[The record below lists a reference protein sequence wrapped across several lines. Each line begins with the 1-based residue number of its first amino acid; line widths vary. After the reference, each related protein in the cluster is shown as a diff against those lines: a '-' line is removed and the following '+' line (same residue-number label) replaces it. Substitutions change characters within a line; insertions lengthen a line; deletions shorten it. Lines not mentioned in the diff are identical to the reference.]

1 MTTANSFGDSEMGD
15 VLFDLSEVG
24 AAEPDAMDIDGTA
37 TRDQDI
43 LGDVNTGLQ
52 SPADDSIVVLGSSP
66 KDRGNTVPNFENDEP
81 VTNVQPDSEEAEKK
95 RAVDH
100 AQDSEDPEDLEE
112 LQDFVNQA
120 QEGTPSR
127 LLPIEVVLSPVE
139 DPDSYRI
146 LPPSWTVEK
155 VTREV
160 EQDGEVWYEVEF
172 DDGRVDMV
180 AYDDLY
186 ELEHGSHS
194 LNKFQQDQR
203 LASEQRAM
211 ASRAAMER
219 SFLEDDYSD
228 SDGSGS
234 DQPRKKRLRTR
245 APVRRSQRQTTSS
258 RQASVD
264 HRVHSGHDEHSN
276 EDSDGAAFDD
286 DDNEPSTFRT
296 RGSRAAAITNKR
308 VTRASNS
315 TKSKISTAYAQANSS
330 EDELAND
337 SDGDT
342 TFRPVVSDLAPT
354 KRASARKKKSVA
366 RYTQS
371 QRRNDRDSSIEF
383 ETNTRRSGRSAAKNY
398 AVPDVDDDY
407 VIYEDKTD
415 TAAPKHVSVKEIFK
429 PLVSDSDFAK
439 MHSQECSVCQG
450 KANSGK
456 GSLVYCQGCS
466 YSFHKICLGVRSQRD
481 HRVTKV
487 GHDDFVL
494 QCRICIGL
502 YRKKDGN
509 APDHAKCQTCKLDNP
524 SCFEFSTKKTPKQEE
539 KLREENEGQDP
550 ITPVDPKLLNN
561 AELLLFRC
569 SSCKRGIH
577 FDHLPPLTKDGEIAS
592 DIRADRL
599 EEYAMVDWKCKDCVD
614 SDNKIHALVAW
625 RPVDESS
632 YIKGQTCFD
641 LTEDAKEYLVKWD
654 GRSHFHDTW
663 MPGAW
668 VFGVAASAMR
678 SAFAKRNASLLPKM
692 TTKDA
697 IEEEWLLADVLLRV
711 NYHKRTNNSHKA
723 KDLARLSDIKDVYV
737 KFQGLSYTEAVWDT
751 PPPKDSG
758 APWEAFCAAYEEF
771 IEGAY
776 FRTIPE
782 HKMRER
788 IQQYRSLDFAKE
800 CELKGIQPPG
810 LKRGKLM
817 EYQMEGVNWLLFNF
831 HQKHNVILADE
842 MGLGKT
848 VQVVAFIS
856 SLVEDKP
863 NCWPFLIVV
872 PNSTCPNWRREL
884 KQWAPSLRV
893 VTYHGG
899 KDAQQLAYT
908 YELFPDGVKEG
919 MKAHVVIL
927 SYEAAVEARTT
938 FRSVNWAGLIVDE
951 GQRLK
956 NDESQLY
963 LALQSM
969 KIPFRLLLT
978 GTPLQNNKRELFN
991 LLQFIDPAHNAEE
1004 LDVKYAELTKEN
1016 IPELHQMIR
1025 PYFLRRTK
1033 LQVLKFLPSMA
1044 QVILP
1049 VTMSVLQEKLS
1060 RSIMSRNPQLIK
1072 AIISRSKVKA
1082 GERKSLNNILM
1093 ELRRCLCHPFIFSD
1107 DVEDWTVTDPARIQ
1121 ANMVE
1126 ASGKLLL
1133 LNVMLPKLKERGHR
1147 VLIFSQFLMSLTI
1160 IEDFMTGLGLAHARI
1175 DGSLSALEKQKRI
1188 DAFNAPD
1195 SPLFAMLLSTRAG
1208 GVGINLASAD
1218 TVIIYDPDFNPH
1230 QDIQALS
1237 RAHRIG
1243 QKNKVLCFQLM
1254 TKNTVEEKIMQIGR
1268 KKMALDHALIESM
1281 DAGED
1286 AGDDLESILKHGAQA
1301 LFADEAQDK
1310 IVYDDASVE
1319 KLLDRTQ
1326 IETTNAG
1333 SDESAES
1340 QFSFA
1345 RVWAN
1350 DKGDL
1355 NANTEEHV
1363 ADDDTPAAGSVWEN
1377 ILKQREAEH
1386 QAELAATQQTY
1397 GRGARRRVN
1406 KVYNTNIV
1414 SDFIEGV
1421 NDDLLMEQ
1429 QPQANDSGS
1438 EMEVDDELYID
1449 RKIEESDDEYERIDG
1464 ADFTATQTKGSKG
1477 TKRSAAAPTTITP
1490 IPAKK
1495 AKTDVNTPQST
1506 NDTSAGAT
1514 ATGSSST
1521 TTTATRGKPGRK
1533 PPPSNHRRKPTQKK
1547 GPAEKTPTSGGQDES
1562 KQVHPEPTDTAPEQT
1577 TTIDST
1583 TTTAK
1588 TTDDATATGD
1598 DAAAVAANDHDK
1610 PPSPGP
1616 DVEPTANIQPG
1627 GGSSVAQFSGA
1638 TTGGAQRVMQAQ
1650 AWENMPNHHNM
1661 PPRPSAKGVP
1671 VLTSNAAPQQGAQKA
1686 STNVYTGH
1694 SQSPGSSACVLCGKH
1709 HKSGKPEC
1717 FNMNQEMDLRI
1728 ALDELRRSKAQPADV
1743 QATKS
1748 YLTTRLKEL
1757 QTRKQQ

>member
-1 MTTANSFGDSEMGD
+1 MDDF
-15 VLFDLSEVG
+15 VLDLS
-24 AAEPDAMDIDGTA
+24 DAMDVDGTTA
-37 TRDQDI
+37 PEPDV
-43 LGDVNTGLQ
+43 LGDMTTHVP
-52 SPADDSIVVLGSSP
+52 SPTDDDVIVLGESP
-66 KDRGNTVPNFENDEP
+66 KEHETIVLDSEDDEP
-81 VTNVQPDSEEAEKK
+81 VADAPPDDTEAEIKLMI
-95 RAVDH
+95 
-100 AQDSEDPEDLEE
+100 DSVEYSGNGEDLEE
-112 LQDFVNQA
+112 SEEPTDQPTEAA
-120 QEGTPSR
+120 QSR
-127 LLPIEVVLSPVE
+127 LFPIEVVLSPPE
-139 DPDSYRI
+139 DPDSYEI

-160 EQDGEVWYEVEF
+160 EQDGEVWYEVEL

-186 ELEHGSHS
+186 ELEHGGSS
-194 LNKFQQDQR
+194 LNKFQQDQQ
-203 LASEQRAM
+203 LASEQSAM
-211 ASRAAMER
+211 GRGAAIER
-219 SFLEDDYSD
+219 SYLEQDYSESQDSD
-228 SDGSGS
+228 SDR
-234 DQPRKKRLRTR
+234 PRKKRLRIR
-245 APVRRSQRQTTSS
+245 APVRRSQRQTTLS

-264 HRVHSGHDEHSN
+264 HRTDSGRGELSDDDKDVP
-276 EDSDGAAFDD
+276 DSDDED
-286 DDNEPSTFRT
+286 EQSSRLRT
-296 RGSRAAAITNKR
+296 RGSRTAATTGRR
-308 VTRASNS
+308 VTRASTTTS
-315 TKSKISTAYAQANSS
+315 RMSTAYAQANSS

-342 TFRPVVSDLAPT
+342 TFRPVVSDLAPS
-354 KRASARKKKSVA
+354 KRSSARKKKSVA
-366 RYTQS
+366 RYSQS

-383 ETNTRRSGRSAAKNY
+383 EPTRRSGRATAKNY

-407 VIYEDKTD
+407 VIYEDKPD
-415 TAAPKHVSVKEIFK
+415 TAPKHVSVKEIFK

-481 HRVTKV
+481 HRVTK
-487 GHDDFVL
+487 
-494 QCRICIGL
+494 
-502 YRKKDGN
+502 
-509 APDHAKCQTCKLDNP
+509 
-524 SCFEFSTKKTPKQEE
+524 QEE
-539 KLREENEGQDP
+539 KLREENEGEDP
-550 ITPVDPKLLNN
+550 ITPVNPKLLNN
-561 AELLLFRC
+561 AETLLFRC
-569 SSCKRGIH
+569 SSCKRGTH
-577 FDHLPPLTKDGEIAS
+577 FDHLPSLTKDGEVTS

-625 RPVDESS
+625 RPFDETT
-632 YIKGQTCFD
+632 YIKGQTVFD
-641 LTEDAKEYLVKWD
+641 ITEDAKEYLVKWD

-668 VFGVAASAMR
+668 VFGVAASTMR
-678 SAFAKRNASLLPKM
+678 SAFAKRDSSLLPKM

-697 IEEEWLLADVLLRV
+697 VEEEWLLADVLLRV
-711 NYHKRTNNSHKA
+711 NYRKRSNNSHKA
-723 KDLARLSDIKDVYV
+723 RDLARLSDIKDVYV
-737 KFQGLSYTEAVWDT
+737 KFQGLSYTEAVWDS

-758 APWEAFCAAYEEF
+758 APWDAFRAAYEEF

-776 FRTIPE
+776 FRTIPDN
-782 HKMRER
+782 KMRER

-863 NCWPFLIVV
+863 NCWPFLVVV

-884 KQWAPSLRV
+884 KQWAPGLRV

-899 KDAQQLAYT
+899 KEAQQLAYQ
-908 YELFPDGVKEG
+908 YELFPEGVKAG

-927 SYEAAVEARTT
+927 SYEAAVEARST

-956 NDESQLY
+956 NDASQLY

-1004 LDVKYAELTKEN
+1004 LDAKYAELTKDN
-1016 IPELHQMIR
+1016 IPELHHMIR

-1033 LQVLKFLPSMA
+1033 AQVLKFLPSMA

-1107 DVEDWTVTDPARIQ
+1107 DVEDRTVTDPARIQ

-1133 LNVMLPKLKERGHR
+1133 LNLMLPKLKERGHR

-1160 IEDFMTGLGLAHARI
+1160 LEDFLTGLGLAHARI
-1175 DGSLSALEKQKRI
+1175 DGSISALEKQKRI
-1188 DAFNAPD
+1188 DAYNAPD

-1208 GVGINLASAD
+1208 GVGINLATAD

-1310 IVYDDASVE
+1310 IVYDETSVE

-1326 IETTNAG
+1326 VESTNAG

-1355 NANTEEHV
+1355 NANTGDDA
-1363 ADDDTPAAGSVWEN
+1363 ADDDDAPAAESVWEN

-1386 QAELAATQQTY
+1386 QAELAATQQSY

-1406 KVYNTNIV
+1406 KVYDSNLV
-1414 SDFIEGV
+1414 SGFIEGV
-1421 NDDLLMEQ
+1421 NDDFLMEQ

-1438 EMEVDDELYID
+1438 DMEVDDELYID
-1449 RKIEESDDEYERIDG
+1449 GKVEESDDDEEHLGGINETG
-1464 ADFTATQTKGSKG
+1464 TQTKGPKG
-1477 TKRSAAAPTTITP
+1477 TKRSAAAAPTTISQSP
-1490 IPAKK
+1490 SKK
-1495 AKTDVNTPQST
+1495 TKTDVNTPQST
-1506 NDTSAGAT
+1506 DAASTGTTHAAAASAPASKRGKTGQTRPSGRAPRKRGAQKKGQAKETPAPGGQGEPEPVASEQAVTTAKPTAEAEASESSATAAHVTASINDATTVAEDANDKSSSPSTNIIESTTEQVSAGHSVAQL
-1514 ATGSSST
+1514 SSST
-1521 TTTATRGKPGRK
+1521 TGECSTIHAGAG
-1533 PPPSNHRRKPTQKK
+1533 S
-1547 GPAEKTPTSGGQDES
+1547 AE
-1562 KQVHPEPTDTAPEQT
+1562 HTD
-1577 TTIDST
+1577 
-1583 TTTAK
+1583 
-1588 TTDDATATGD
+1588 
-1598 DAAAVAANDHDK
+1598 
-1610 PPSPGP
+1610 
-1616 DVEPTANIQPG
+1616 
-1627 GGSSVAQFSGA
+1627 
-1638 TTGGAQRVMQAQ
+1638 
-1650 AWENMPNHHNM
+1650 
-1661 PPRPSAKGVP
+1661 
-1671 VLTSNAAPQQGAQKA
+1671 A
-1686 STNVYTGH
+1686 S
-1694 SQSPGSSACVLCGKH
+1694 
-1709 HKSGKPEC
+1709 
-1717 FNMNQEMDLRI
+1717 
-1728 ALDELRRSKAQPADV
+1728 
-1743 QATKS
+1743 
-1748 YLTTRLKEL
+1748 
-1757 QTRKQQ
+1757 

>member
-1 MTTANSFGDSEMGD
+1 MTANSFGDSEMD
-15 VLFDLSEVG
+15 DLLFDLSEVG
-24 AAEPDAMDIDGTA
+24 AAEPDAMEIDGTA
-37 TRDQDI
+37 TEDQDI

-52 SPADDSIVVLGSSP
+52 SPADDSIVYLGSSP
-66 KDRGNTVPNFENDEP
+66 KDHENTVPDPENDEP
-81 VTNVQPDSEEAEKK
+81 VADVQPNREETEKK
-95 RAVDH
+95 RDVDG
-100 AQDSEDPEDLEE
+100 AQDSEGIEDLEE
-112 LQDFVNQA
+112 LQDLVGQA
-120 QEGTPSR
+120 QEVTPSR
-127 LLPIEVVLSPVE
+127 LFPIEVVLPPLE
-139 DPDSYRI
+139 DPDSYEI

-155 VTREV
+155 VTRQV

-180 AYDDLY
+180 IISIDDQASLY
-186 ELEHGSHS
+186 TSPHIHSTSHLVSS
-194 LNKFQQDQR
+194 LPVPHTSSRFLFYTVNVPGLRFWVLGTPLIATADYLLTTVPIPIHRTANQLQEQDDQR

-211 ASRAAMER
+211 APRSAMER
-219 SFLEDDYSD
+219 SFFEDDYSD
-228 SDGSGS
+228 SEGSGS
-234 DQPRKKRLRTR
+234 DQPRKKRLQTR

-264 HRVHSGHDEHSN
+264 HRVHSGRDGHSDEN
-276 EDSDGAAFDD
+276 SDGAAFDED
-286 DDNEPSTFRT
+286 GDEHSTFRT
-296 RGSRAAAITNKR
+296 RGSRAAATTSRR

-315 TKSKISTAYAQANSS
+315 TKSKISTAYAQAKSS

-354 KRASARKKKSVA
+354 KRSSARKKKSVA
-366 RYTQS
+366 RYSQS
-371 QRRNDRDSSIEF
+371 RRRNDRDSSIEF
-383 ETNTRRSGRSAAKNY
+383 ETTRRSGRSAAKNY

-407 VIYEDKTD
+407 VIYEDKPD

-439 MHSQECSVCQG
+439 MHSQECNVCQG

-456 GSLVYCQGCS
+456 GALVYCQGCS
-466 YSFHKICLGVRSQRD
+466 YSFHKICLGIRSQRD

-494 QCRICIGL
+494 QCRICIGF

-509 APDHAKCQTCKLDNP
+509 APNHAKCQTCKLDNP
-524 SCFEFSTKKTPKQEE
+524 SCSEFSTKKTPKQEE
-539 KLREENEGQDP
+539 KLREENEGVDP
-550 ITPVDPKLLNN
+550 ITPLSSNLLNN
-561 AELLLFRC
+561 TESLLFRC

-577 FDHLPPLTKDGEIAS
+577 FDHLPPLTKDGEITS

-614 SDNKIHALVAW
+614 AGNKIHALVAW
-625 RPVDESS
+625 RPVDEST

-654 GRSHFHDTW
+654 GRSHSHDAW

-678 SAFAKRNASLLPKM
+678 SAFAKRDTSLLPKM

-697 IEEEWLLADVLLRV
+697 VEEEWLLADVLLRV
-711 NYHKRTNNSHKA
+711 NYHKKTNNSHKA

-737 KFQGLSYTEAVWDT
+737 KFQGLSYTEAVWDA

-758 APWEAFCAAYEEF
+758 ASWEAFCAAYEEF

-884 KQWAPSLRV
+884 KQWAPGLRV

-1004 LDVKYAELTKEN
+1004 LDAKYAELTKEN

-1082 GERKSLNNILM
+1082 GERKGLNNILM

-1107 DVEDWTVTDPARIQ
+1107 DVEDRTVTDPARIQ

-1208 GVGINLASAD
+1208 GVGINLATAD

-1310 IVYDDASVE
+1310 IVYDEASVE

-1326 IETTNAG
+1326 VETTNAG

-1355 NANTEEHV
+1355 DANTEEDA

-1449 RKIEESDDEYERIDG
+1449 GKMEESDDEYERIDG
-1464 ADFTATQTKGSKG
+1464 TDFTATQTKGPKG
-1477 TKRSAAAPTTITP
+1477 TKRSAAAPTTIP
-1490 IPAKK
+1490 AIPSKK

-1506 NDTSAGAT
+1506 NNTSAGAIV
-1514 ATGSSST
+1514 TGSSSS
-1521 TTTATRGKPGRK
+1521 TAPKRGKPGRK
-1533 PPPSNHRRKPTQKK
+1533 GAPPNRHRQPAQKK
-1547 GPAEKTPTSGGQDES
+1547 GPAEETPTTGGQGEPEHL
-1562 KQVHPEPTDTAPEQT
+1562 HPEPTVATPEQAA
-1577 TTIDST
+1577 TIGPT
-1583 TTTAK
+1583 TTTEEP
-1588 TTDDATATGD
+1588 TNDATATGD
-1598 DAAAVAANDHDK
+1598 DAAAVAAGGHDK

-1616 DVEPTANIQPG
+1616 DVEPTVNIQPE

-1638 TTGGAQRVMQAQ
+1638 TTG
-1650 AWENMPNHHNM
+1650 EC
-1661 PPRPSAKGVP
+1661 S
-1671 VLTSNAAPQQGAQKA
+1671 TSHA
-1686 STNVYTGH
+1686 ST
-1694 SQSPGSSACVLCGKH
+1694 GSGEH
-1709 HKSGKPEC
+1709 
-1717 FNMNQEMDLRI
+1717 
-1728 ALDELRRSKAQPADV
+1728 AD
-1743 QATKS
+1743 TS
-1748 YLTTRLKEL
+1748 
-1757 QTRKQQ
+1757 

>member
-1 MTTANSFGDSEMGD
+1 MTTANSFGDSEMD
-15 VLFDLSEVG
+15 DLLFDLSEVG
-24 AAEPDAMDIDGTA
+24 AAEPDAMEIDGTA
-37 TRDQDI
+37 TEVQGI
-43 LGDVNTGLQ
+43 MGDVNTDLQ
-52 SPADDSIVVLGSSP
+52 SQADDSIVELGSSP
-66 KDRGNTVPNFENDEP
+66 KDHENTVPDPENDEP
-81 VTNVQPDSEEAEKK
+81 VADVQPNSEETEKK
-95 RAVDH
+95 RDVDG
-100 AQDSEDPEDLEE
+100 AQDSEGMEELEE
-112 LQDFVNQA
+112 LQDLVSQA
-120 QEGTPSR
+120 QEVTPSR
-127 LLPIEVVLSPVE
+127 LFPIEVVLSPVE
-139 DPDSYRI
+139 DPDSYEI

-155 VTREV
+155 VTRQV

-172 DDGRVDMV
+172 DDGRVDMLSASMTTRLHSTPYHTFTQPPTWSLFLQFLTPILPIPLLHPLLYMPCQHFSLHNLESQAADVAEQQV

-186 ELEHGSHS
+186 ELEHGGHS

-211 ASRAAMER
+211 APRSAMER
-219 SFLEDDYSD
+219 SFFEDDYSD
-228 SDGSGS
+228 SEGSGS
-234 DQPRKKRLRTR
+234 DQPRKKRPRTR

-264 HRVHSGHDEHSN
+264 HRVHSGRDGHSD

-286 DDNEPSTFRT
+286 DVDEPSSFRT
-296 RGSRAAAITNKR
+296 RGSRAAATTSRR

-315 TKSKISTAYAQANSS
+315 TKSKISTAYAQANYS

-342 TFRPVVSDLAPT
+342 TFHPVVSDLAPT
-354 KRASARKKKSVA
+354 KRSSARKKKSVA
-366 RYTQS
+366 RYSQS
-371 QRRNDRDSSIEF
+371 RRRNDRDSSIEF

-407 VIYEDKTD
+407 VIYEDKPD

-429 PLVSDSDFAK
+429 PLVSDSEFAK

-450 KANSGK
+450 KATSGK
-456 GSLVYCQGCS
+456 GALVYCQGCS
-466 YSFHKICLGVRSQRD
+466 YSFHKICLGIRSQRD

-494 QCRICIGL
+494 QCRICIGF

-509 APDHAKCQTCKLDNP
+509 APNHAKCQTCKLDNP
-524 SCFEFSTKKTPKQEE
+524 SCSEFSTKKTPKQEE
-539 KLREENEGQDP
+539 KLREENEGVDP
-550 ITPVDPKLLNN
+550 ITPVSSNLLNN
-561 AELLLFRC
+561 TESLLFRC
-569 SSCKRGIH
+569 SSCKRGTH
-577 FDHLPPLTKDGEIAS
+577 FDHLPPLTKDGEITS

-614 SDNKIHALVAW
+614 ADNKIHALVAW
-625 RPVDESS
+625 RPVDEST

-678 SAFAKRNASLLPKM
+678 SAFAKRDTSLLPKM

-697 IEEEWLLADVLLRV
+697 VEEEWLLADVLLRV
-711 NYHKRTNNSHKA
+711 NYHRKTHNSHKA

-737 KFQGLSYTEAVWDT
+737 KFQGLSYTEAVWDA

-776 FRTIPE
+776 FRTIPD

-884 KQWAPSLRV
+884 KQWAPGLRV

-908 YELFPDGVKEG
+908 YELFPDGDKEG

-1004 LDVKYAELTKEN
+1004 LDAKYAELTKEN

-1107 DVEDWTVTDPARIQ
+1107 DVEDRTVTDPARIQ

-1208 GVGINLASAD
+1208 GVGINLATAD

-1310 IVYDDASVE
+1310 IVYDEASVE

-1326 IETTNAG
+1326 VETTNAG

-1355 NANTEEHV
+1355 NANTEEDA

-1449 RKIEESDDEYERIDG
+1449 GKMEESDEDEPFDG
-1464 ADFTATQTKGSKG
+1464 TDFTATQTKGPKG
-1477 TKRSAAAPTTITP
+1477 TKRSAAAPTTIP
-1490 IPAKK
+1490 AIPSKK
-1495 AKTDVNTPQST
+1495 AKTDINTPQST
-1506 NDTSAGAT
+1506 NNASAGAT
-1514 ATGSSST
+1514 ATGSSSS
-1521 TTTATRGKPGRK
+1521 TAPKRGKLGRK
-1533 PPPSNHRRKPTQKK
+1533 TAPPNRHRQPAQKK
-1547 GPAEKTPTSGGQDES
+1547 GPAEETPTTGGQGES
-1562 KQVHPEPTDTAPEQT
+1562 EHLQPEPTVATPEQAA
-1577 TTIDST
+1577 TIGPT

-1588 TTDDATATGD
+1588 TANDATATGD
-1598 DAAAVAANDHDK
+1598 DAATVAAGGHDK

-1616 DVEPTANIQPG
+1616 DVEPTADIQSE
-1627 GGSSVAQFSGA
+1627 GGSSVAQVSGA
-1638 TTGGAQRVMQAQ
+1638 TTG
-1650 AWENMPNHHNM
+1650 EY
-1661 PPRPSAKGVP
+1661 S
-1671 VLTSNAAPQQGAQKA
+1671 TSHA
-1686 STNVYTGH
+1686 STGLGE
-1694 SQSPGSSACVLCGKH
+1694 Q
-1709 HKSGKPEC
+1709 
-1717 FNMNQEMDLRI
+1717 
-1728 ALDELRRSKAQPADV
+1728 AD
-1743 QATKS
+1743 TS
-1748 YLTTRLKEL
+1748 
-1757 QTRKQQ
+1757 

>member
-1 MTTANSFGDSEMGD
+1 MS
-15 VLFDLSEVG
+15 
-24 AAEPDAMDIDGTA
+24 
-37 TRDQDI
+37 
-43 LGDVNTGLQ
+43 
-52 SPADDSIVVLGSSP
+52 
-66 KDRGNTVPNFENDEP
+66 TV
-81 VTNVQPDSEEAEKK
+81 
-95 RAVDH
+95 
-100 AQDSEDPEDLEE
+100 
-112 LQDFVNQA
+112 
-120 QEGTPSR
+120 
-127 LLPIEVVLSPVE
+127 
-139 DPDSYRI
+139 
-146 LPPSWTVEK
+146 
-155 VTREV
+155 
-160 EQDGEVWYEVEF
+160 
-172 DDGRVDMV
+172 
-180 AYDDLY
+180 
-186 ELEHGSHS
+186 
-194 LNKFQQDQR
+194 
-203 LASEQRAM
+203 
-211 ASRAAMER
+211 
-219 SFLEDDYSD
+219 
-228 SDGSGS
+228 
-234 DQPRKKRLRTR
+234 
-245 APVRRSQRQTTSS
+245 
-258 RQASVD
+258 
-264 HRVHSGHDEHSN
+264 
-276 EDSDGAAFDD
+276 
-286 DDNEPSTFRT
+286 
-296 RGSRAAAITNKR
+296 
-308 VTRASNS
+308 
-315 TKSKISTAYAQANSS
+315 YARANSS
-330 EDELAND
+330 EDELANS
-337 SDGDT
+337 SDNDT
-342 TFRPVVSDLAPT
+342 TFRPVVSDLAPA
-354 KRASARKKKSVA
+354 KRASARKRKSVA
-366 RYTQS
+366 RYSQS
-371 QRRNDRDSSIEF
+371 QRRNDRNSSIEF
-383 ETNTRRSGRSAAKNY
+383 ETTRRSGRSTAKNY
-398 AVPDVDDDY
+398 AVPDVDDEY
-407 VIYEDKTD
+407 VIYEEKAD
-415 TAAPKHVSVKEIFK
+415 TAPKHVSVKEIFK
-429 PLVSDSDFAK
+429 PLDSDSDFAK

-481 HRVTKV
+481 HRVTKI
-487 GHDDFVL
+487 GQDDFVL
-494 QCRICIGL
+494 QCRICIGF
-502 YRKKDGN
+502 YRKKDDR
-509 APDHAKCQTCKLDNP
+509 APDHAICQTCKLDNP
-524 SCFEFSTKKTPKQEE
+524 SCSEFSRKKTPKQEE
-539 KLREENEGQDP
+539 KLREENEGEDP
-550 ITPVDPKLLNN
+550 VMPVDPKLLNN
-561 AELLLFRC
+561 AESLLFRC
-569 SSCKRGIH
+569 SSCKRGTH
-577 FDHLPPLTKDGEIAS
+577 FDHLPPLTKEGEVTS

-599 EEYAMVDWKCKDCVD
+599 EEYAMADWKCKDCVD
-614 SDNKIHALVAW
+614 SDDKIQALVAW
-625 RPVDESS
+625 RPVDETN

-641 LTEDAKEYLVKWD
+641 ITEDAKEYLVKWD

-668 VFGVAASAMR
+668 VFGVAASTMR
-678 SAFAKRNASLLPKM
+678 SAFAKRDTSQLPKM

-697 IEEEWLLADVLLRV
+697 VEEEWLLADVLLRV
-711 NYHKRTNNSHKA
+711 NYHKKSNNSHKA
-723 KDLARLSDIKDVYV
+723 RDLARLSDIKEVYV
-737 KFQGLSYTEAVWDT
+737 KSQGLSYTEAVWDS

-758 APWEAFCAAYEEF
+758 APWEAFCAAYEEY
-771 IEGAY
+771 IEGVY
-776 FRTIPE
+776 FRTIPD

-884 KQWAPSLRV
+884 KQWAPGLRV

-899 KDAQQLAYT
+899 KEAQNLAYT

-927 SYEAAVEARTT
+927 SYEAAVEARAT

-956 NDESQLY
+956 NDASQLY

-991 LLQFIDPAHNAEE
+991 LLQFVDPAHNAEQ
-1004 LDVKYAELTKEN
+1004 LDEKYAELTKDN

-1033 LQVLKFLPSMA
+1033 ALVLKFLPSMA

-1107 DVEDWTVTDPARIQ
+1107 DVEDRTVTDPARIQ

-1160 IEDFMTGLGLAHARI
+1160 LEDFLTGLGLAHARI
-1175 DGSLSALEKQKRI
+1175 DGSISALEKQKRI
-1188 DAFNAPD
+1188 DAYNAPD

-1208 GVGINLASAD
+1208 GVGINLATAD

-1310 IVYDDASVE
+1310 IIYDEASVE

-1326 IETTNAG
+1326 VESTNAG

-1355 NANTEEHV
+1355 NANTGDDA
-1363 ADDDTPAAGSVWEN
+1363 ADDDDAPAAESVWEN

-1386 QAELAATQQTY
+1386 QAELAATQQSY

-1406 KVYNTNIV
+1406 KVYNSNLV
-1414 SDFIEGV
+1414 SGFIEGV

-1429 QPQANDSGS
+1429 QPQGNESGS
-1438 EMEVDDELYID
+1438 DMEVDDELYID
-1449 RKIEESDDEYERIDG
+1449 GKMEESDDDEEHLEGINETG
-1464 ADFTATQTKGSKG
+1464 TQTKGPKG
-1477 TKRSAAAPTTITP
+1477 TKRSAAAAPTTISHSP
-1490 IPAKK
+1490 SKK

-1506 NDTSAGAT
+1506 DAASAG
-1514 ATGSSST
+1514 T
-1521 TTTATRGKPGRK
+1521 TTTAASTAAASTPASKRGKTGQARTTPK
-1533 PPPSNHRRKPTQKK
+1533 RRAPKK
-1547 GPAEKTPTSGGQDES
+1547 GQAEETPAPGGQSEPE
-1562 KQVHPEPTDTAPEQT
+1562 QVASEPTVTNTEP
-1577 TTIDST
+1577 S
-1583 TTTAK
+1583 AK
-1588 TTDDATATGD
+1588 TEASESTATGAHVTTSVNDATAMAE
-1598 DAAAVAANDHDK
+1598 DAHDK
-1610 PPSPGP
+1610 PSSPG
-1616 DVEPTANIQPG
+1616 TNIELTTEQAT
-1627 GGSSVAQFSGA
+1627 GGSRVTQLSSP
-1638 TTGGAQRVMQAQ
+1638 TTGEYSTSHAGAGLA
-1650 AWENMPNHHNM
+1650 EH
-1661 PPRPSAKGVP
+1661 
-1671 VLTSNAAPQQGAQKA
+1671 TDA
-1686 STNVYTGH
+1686 S
-1694 SQSPGSSACVLCGKH
+1694 
-1709 HKSGKPEC
+1709 
-1717 FNMNQEMDLRI
+1717 
-1728 ALDELRRSKAQPADV
+1728 
-1743 QATKS
+1743 
-1748 YLTTRLKEL
+1748 
-1757 QTRKQQ
+1757 

>member
-1 MTTANSFGDSEMGD
+1 MTTEDHLSGDEMND
-15 VLFDLSEVG
+15 FVFDLPDVG
-24 AAEPDAMDIDGTA
+24 AGEADPMDIDGT
-37 TRDQDI
+37 TSRSQDI
-43 LGDVNTGLQ
+43 SDEVNAGL
-52 SPADDSIVVLGSSP
+52 SAPTADSVVDLDSSP
-66 KDRGNTVPNFENDEP
+66 KN
-81 VTNVQPDSEEAEKK
+81 
-95 RAVDH
+95 H
-100 AQDSEDPEDLEE
+100 AIIVQDSENDGSIPEVLSDNDEIVKKPNTDSASEAGDVDDQEE
-112 LQDFVNQA
+112 LEDSTSQLL
-120 QEGTPSR
+120 EGTKPR
-127 LLPIEVVLSPVE
+127 LFPIEVVLSPLA
-139 DPDSYRI
+139 DPESYEI

-160 EQDGEVWYEVEF
+160 EQDDEAWYEVEF
-172 DDGRVDMV
+172 EDGRVDMV
-180 AYDDLY
+180 SYDDLY
-186 ELEHGSHS
+186 ELEHGRRS
-194 LNKFQQDQR
+194 LNKFQRDQK
-203 LASEQRAM
+203 LALEQSAM
-211 ASRAAMER
+211 GRAAQER
-219 SFLEDDYSD
+219 TFLEEEYSD
-228 SDGSGS
+228 SQES
-234 DQPRKKRLRTR
+234 DWDRPRKKRIRTN
-245 APVRRSQRQTTSS
+245 APVRRSQRPTTSS

-264 HRVHSGHDEHSN
+264 HRANSGLG
-276 EDSDGAAFDD
+276 DSSDD
-286 DDNEPSTFRT
+286 DDDEAGFDNDEEPSRLRT
-296 RGSRAAAITNKR
+296 RGSRAAATSKR
-308 VTRASNS
+308 VTRSNGAQ
-315 TKSKISTAYAQANSS
+315 SKITTAYAQANSS

-342 TFRPVVSDLAPT
+342 TFRPVVSDLGPP
-354 KRASARKKKSVA
+354 KRSSARKRKSVA
-366 RYTQS
+366 RYSQQ
-371 QRRNDRDSSIEF
+371 QRRKDRDSSIEF
-383 ETNTRRSGRSAAKNY
+383 EPSTRRSGRSTAKNY

-415 TAAPKHVSVKEIFK
+415 AAPKHVSVKEIFK
-429 PLVSDSDFAK
+429 PLDSESDFAK
-439 MHSQECSVCQG
+439 MHSHECSVCQG
-450 KANSGK
+450 KANAGK
-456 GSLVYCQGCS
+456 GALVYCQGCS
-466 YSFHKICLGVRSQRD
+466 FSFHKICLGIRSQRE
-481 HRVTKV
+481 HRVTKI

-494 QCRICIGL
+494 QCRICIGV
-502 YRKKDGN
+502 YHKKDAS
-509 APDHAKCQTCKLDNP
+509 APNHAMCQVCRLDNP
-524 SCFEFSTKKTPKQEE
+524 SCSEFSTKKTPKQEE
-539 KLREENEGQDP
+539 KLREGNEGVDP
-550 ITPVDPKLLNN
+550 ITPVDPKLVHN
-561 AELLLFRC
+561 AESLLFRC
-569 SSCKRGIH
+569 LSCKRGIH
-577 FDHLPPLTKDGEIAS
+577 FDHLPPLTKDGEITS

-599 EEYAMVDWKCKDCVD
+599 DEYAMVDWKCKDCVD
-614 SDNKIHALVAW
+614 STDKIHALVAW
-625 RPVDESS
+625 RPVDESA

-678 SAFAKRNASLLPKM
+678 SAFFKREGNFLPKM

-697 IEEEWLLADVLLRV
+697 VEEEWLLADVLLTV
-711 NYHKRTNNSHKA
+711 NYHKKTTNTHKA

-758 APWEAFCAAYEEF
+758 APWEAFCAAYEEY
-771 IEGAY
+771 IEGEY
-776 FRTIPE
+776 FPTVSDT
-782 HKMRER
+782 KMKER
-788 IQQYRSLDFAKE
+788 IQQYRSLDFEKE
-800 CELKGIQPPG
+800 CELKGGIQPPG

-831 HQKHNVILADE
+831 HQQRNVILADE

-848 VQVVAFIS
+848 VQVVALIS

-884 KQWAPSLRV
+884 KQWASGLRV

-899 KDAQQLAYT
+899 KEAQQLAYN
-908 YELFPDGVKEG
+908 YELFPDGAKGG

-927 SYEAAVEARTT
+927 SYEAAVEARST

-991 LLQFIDPAHNAEE
+991 LLQFVDPAHNAEE
-1004 LDVKYAELTKEN
+1004 LDEKYAELTKDN

-1033 LQVLKFLPSMA
+1033 VQVLKFLPSMA

-1093 ELRRCLCHPFIFSD
+1093 ELRRCLCHPFIFST
-1107 DVEDWTVTDPARIQ
+1107 DVEDRTVTDAARIQ

-1160 IEDFMTGLGLAHARI
+1160 LEDFLTGIGLEHARI

-1188 DAFNAPD
+1188 DAYNAPD
-1195 SPLFAMLLSTRAG
+1195 SSLFAMLLSTRAG
-1208 GVGINLASAD
+1208 GVGINLATAD

-1326 IETTNAG
+1326 VETTNTG

-1350 DKGDL
+1350 EKGDL
-1355 NANTEEHV
+1355 DANANDDA

-1397 GRGARRRVN
+1397 GRGARRRSN
-1406 KVYNTNIV
+1406 KVYNL
-1414 SDFIEGV
+1414 SA
-1421 NDDLLMEQ
+1421 
-1429 QPQANDSGS
+1429 PQANDSGS
-1438 EMEVDDELYID
+1438 DMEVDDELYID
-1449 RKIEESDDEYERIDG
+1449 GKVEESEDEYEQLDVTNG
-1464 ADFTATQTKGSKG
+1464 AVVNAKGPKGPSLQTPVPPPQIPLP
-1477 TKRSAAAPTTITP
+1477 APFPRPVKQVKAEP
-1490 IPAKK
+1490 IPPVAAQPKRRGRPRKNPLPADKGVPSK
-1495 AKTDVNTPQST
+1495 ALPSRPSLLKNNQQRPPQ
-1506 NDTSAGAT
+1506 TSLPT
-1514 ATGSSST
+1514 Q
-1521 TTTATRGKPGRK
+1521 
-1533 PPPSNHRRKPTQKK
+1533 PPPMTAEQWQRMAATNHLPPQVLASNSQPPTYNRRVTIQLP
-1547 GPAEKTPTSGGQDES
+1547 GFPVPPPES
-1562 KQVHPEPTDTAPEQT
+1562 LQQA
-1577 TTIDST
+1577 
-1583 TTTAK
+1583 
-1588 TTDDATATGD
+1588 
-1598 DAAAVAANDHDK
+1598 
-1610 PPSPGP
+1610 
-1616 DVEPTANIQPG
+1616 
-1627 GGSSVAQFSGA
+1627 
-1638 TTGGAQRVMQAQ
+1638 MQAQ
-1650 AWENMPNHHNM
+1650 ALERENMPMLHSM
-1661 PPRPSAKGVP
+1661 APRASVQGAPRTQAPSQL
-1671 VLTSNAAPQQGAQKA
+1671 VLNSNAPPPQRVQNYSSSNGQP
-1686 STNVYTGH
+1686 
-1694 SQSPGSSACVLCGKH
+1694 PGSSACIVCGG
-1709 HKSGKPEC
+1709 HKCAGNLGC
-1717 FNMNQEMDLRI
+1717 VNFNNITEMRI
-1728 ALDELRRSKAQPADV
+1728 VLDELRRSKADLGAV
-1743 QATKS
+1743 QAVRS
-1748 YLTTRLKEL
+1748 RLSMRIKEL
-1757 QTRKQQ
+1757 QGGRH

>member
-1 MTTANSFGDSEMGD
+1 MDDFA
-15 VLFDLSEVG
+15 FDLPDVG
-24 AAEPDAMDIDGTA
+24 AAEPDAMDIDGD
-37 TRDQDI
+37 RDI
-43 LGDVNTGLQ
+43 SGDVNAGLQ
-52 SPADDSIVVLGSSP
+52 RSPAAGDIINPGSSP
-66 KDRGNTVPNFENDEP
+66 KDENMIQDSEHDESVADVLP
-81 VTNVQPDSEEAEKK
+81 SSEEAEKK
-95 RAVDH
+95 LASDN
-100 AQDSEDPEDLEE
+100 AQDSEDVEELEE
-112 LQDFVNQA
+112 LQESASQA
-120 QEGTPSR
+120 QEVTQSR
-127 LLPIEVVLSPVE
+127 LFPIEVVLYPPK
-139 DPDSYRI
+139 DPDSYEI

-194 LNKFQQDQR
+194 LNKFQHNQR
-203 LASEQRAM
+203 RASEQSDM
-211 ASRAAMER
+211 ARRGALER
-219 SFLEDDYSD
+219 SFLEGEYSD
-228 SDGSGS
+228 S
-234 DQPRKKRLRTR
+234 Q
-245 APVRRSQRQTTSS
+245 
-258 RQASVD
+258 QASVD
-264 HRVHSGHDEHSN
+264 HRPGSGRGGFSDEDDDGA
-276 EDSDGAAFDD
+276 DSDE
-286 DDNEPSTFRT
+286 EPSIFRT
-296 RGSRAAAITNKR
+296 RGTRAAAATTSKR
-308 VTRASNS
+308 VTRASNGV
-315 TKSKISTAYAQANSS
+315 KSKITNAYAQANSS

-342 TFRPVVSDLAPT
+342 TLRPVVSDLAPA
-354 KRASARKKKSVA
+354 KRSSARKKKRVA
-366 RYTQS
+366 RCSQP

-383 ETNTRRSGRSAAKNY
+383 ETNTRRSGRSTAKAALDY
-398 AVPDVDDDY
+398 GVPDVDDDY
-407 VIYEDKTD
+407 VIYEDKID
-415 TAAPKHVSVKEIFK
+415 TAPKHVSVKEIFK
-429 PLVSDSDFAK
+429 PLVSEKRQSK
-439 MHSQECSVCQG
+439 
-450 KANSGK
+450 
-456 GSLVYCQGCS
+456 
-466 YSFHKICLGVRSQRD
+466 
-481 HRVTKV
+481 
-487 GHDDFVL
+487 
-494 QCRICIGL
+494 
-502 YRKKDGN
+502 
-509 APDHAKCQTCKLDNP
+509 
-524 SCFEFSTKKTPKQEE
+524 EE
-539 KLREENEGQDP
+539 KLREENEGEDP
-550 ITPVDPKLLNN
+550 ITPVDPNLLNN
-561 AELLLFRC
+561 AESLLFRC

-625 RPVDESS
+625 RPVDEST
-632 YIKGQTCFD
+632 YIKSQTYFD

-663 MPGAW
+663 MPGTW

-678 SAFAKRNASLLPKM
+678 SAFAKRETSLLPKM

-697 IEEEWLLADVLLRV
+697 VEEEWLLADVLLRV
-711 NYHKRTNNSHKA
+711 NYHKRLNNSNKA
-723 KDLARLSDIKDVYV
+723 KDLTRLSDIKDVQV
-737 KFQGLSYTEAVWDT
+737 KTQDE
-751 PPPKDSG
+751 
-758 APWEAFCAAYEEF
+758 
-771 IEGAY
+771 
-776 FRTIPE
+776 
-782 HKMRER
+782 ER

-863 NCWPFLIVV
+863 NCWPFLVVV

-884 KQWAPSLRV
+884 KQWAPGLRV

-899 KDAQQLAYT
+899 KEAQQLAYNH
-908 YELFPDGVKEG
+908 ELFPEGAKGG
-919 MKAHVVIL
+919 MKAHVVIM
-927 SYEAAVEARTT
+927 SYEAAVEARAT

-991 LLQFIDPAHNAEE
+991 LLQFIDPARNAEE
-1004 LDVKYAELTKEN
+1004 LDAKYAELTKDN

-1033 LQVLKFLPSMA
+1033 VQVLKFLPSMA

-1107 DVEDWTVTDPARIQ
+1107 DVEDRTVTDPARIQ

-1175 DGSLSALEKQKRI
+1175 DGSISALDKQKRI

-1208 GVGINLASAD
+1208 GVGINLATAD

-1281 DAGED
+1281 DAGDD

-1310 IVYDDASVE
+1310 IVYDSASVD

-1326 IETTNAG
+1326 VETTNAG

-1355 NANTEEHV
+1355 DANTEED
-1363 ADDDTPAAGSVWEN
+1363 AADDDDTPAAGSIWEN
-1377 ILKQREAEH
+1377 ILKQREAEAE
-1386 QAELAATQQTY
+1386 AELAATQQTY

-1429 QPQANDSGS
+1429 QPQGNDSGS

-1449 RKIEESDDEYERIDG
+1449 GKIEESDDDDEHIDG
-1464 ADFTATQTKGSKG
+1464 TDENTIQTKGHKG
-1477 TKRSAAAPTTITP
+1477 TKRSAAVPTTTTESP
-1490 IPAKK
+1490 SKK

-1506 NDTSAGAT
+1506 NDTNN
-1514 ATGSSST
+1514 TG
-1521 TTTATRGKPGRK
+1521 TTATTTLPSIAPTRGNTGRK
-1533 PPPSNHRRKPTQKK
+1533 PAQPTRRRRPAQKK
-1547 GPAEKTPTSGGQDES
+1547 GPAAKKPTAGGQGE
-1562 KQVHPEPTDTAPEQT
+1562 PEQAPT
-1577 TTIDST
+1577 ESPVASPKPSAAETETNESS
-1583 TTTAK
+1583 
-1588 TTDDATATGD
+1588 ATAT
-1598 DAAAVAANDHDK
+1598 ANDASATSNDATTVAEDGHDR
-1610 PPSPGP
+1610 PPSPNP
-1616 DVEPTANIQPG
+1616 NVEPTTDVQSQ
-1627 GGSSVAQFSGA
+1627 GSSNVTQFSGA
-1638 TTGGAQRVMQAQ
+1638 TTGECSTSHA
-1650 AWENMPNHHNM
+1650 
-1661 PPRPSAKGVP
+1661 SAGSGEHAE
-1671 VLTSNAAPQQGAQKA
+1671 T
-1686 STNVYTGH
+1686 
-1694 SQSPGSSACVLCGKH
+1694 SSA
-1709 HKSGKPEC
+1709 
-1717 FNMNQEMDLRI
+1717 F
-1728 ALDELRRSKAQPADV
+1728 
-1743 QATKS
+1743 
-1748 YLTTRLKEL
+1748 
-1757 QTRKQQ
+1757 RKGCTSHSSTSCRAKF

>member
-1 MTTANSFGDSEMGD
+1 M
-15 VLFDLSEVG
+15 
-24 AAEPDAMDIDGTA
+24 
-37 TRDQDI
+37 
-43 LGDVNTGLQ
+43 
-52 SPADDSIVVLGSSP
+52 
-66 KDRGNTVPNFENDEP
+66 
-81 VTNVQPDSEEAEKK
+81 
-95 RAVDH
+95 
-100 AQDSEDPEDLEE
+100 
-112 LQDFVNQA
+112 
-120 QEGTPSR
+120 
-127 LLPIEVVLSPVE
+127 
-139 DPDSYRI
+139 
-146 LPPSWTVEK
+146 
-155 VTREV
+155 
-160 EQDGEVWYEVEF
+160 
-172 DDGRVDMV
+172 

-186 ELEHGSHS
+186 ELENGSRS
-194 LNKFQQDQR
+194 LNKFQRDQTI
-203 LASEQRAM
+203 ASEQRAM
-211 ASRAAMER
+211 GRGAAMER
-219 SFLEDDYSD
+219 SFLEQDYSE
-228 SDGSGS
+228 SQNSGS
-234 DQPRKKRLRTR
+234 DRPRKKRLRFM
-245 APVRRSQRQTTSS
+245 APVRRSQRQTTLS

-264 HRVHSGHDEHSN
+264 HRTDSGRDELS
-276 EDSDGAAFDD
+276 DD
-286 DDNEPSTFRT
+286 DDNEADSDDEDARSSRLRT
-296 RGSRAAAITNKR
+296 RGSRAAAPMGRI
-308 VTRASNS
+308 VTRASTGTNS
-315 TKSKISTAYAQANSS
+315 RISTAYARANSS

-342 TFRPVVSDLAPT
+342 TFRPVVSDLAPA
-354 KRASARKKKSVA
+354 KRKSARKRRSVA
-366 RYTQS
+366 SYSQS
-371 QRRNDRDSSIEF
+371 QRRNDRGSSIEF
-383 ETNTRRSGRSAAKNY
+383 ETTRRSGRSAAKNY

-407 VIYEDKTD
+407 VIYEEKTD
-415 TAAPKHVSVKEIFK
+415 TAPKHVSVKEIFK
-429 PLVSDSDFAK
+429 PLDPESDFAK
-439 MHSQECSVCQG
+439 MHSPECSVCQG
-450 KANSGK
+450 KANPGK
-456 GSLVYCQGCS
+456 GALVYCQGCS

-481 HRVTKV
+481 HRVTKI
-487 GHDDFVL
+487 GHDNFVL
-494 QCRICIGL
+494 QCRICVGF
-502 YRKKDGN
+502 YRKKDDS
-509 APDHAKCQTCKLDNP
+509 APDHAMCQTCKRDNP
-524 SCFEFSTKKTPKQEE
+524 SCSEFSSRKTPRQEE
-539 KLREENEGQDP
+539 KLREENEGEDP
-550 ITPVDPKLLNN
+550 IIHVVPDLLNN
-561 AELLLFRC
+561 AESLLFRC
-569 SSCKRGIH
+569 SSCKRGAH
-577 FDHLPPLTKDGEIAS
+577 FDHLPSLTKDGEVAS

-625 RPVDESS
+625 RPVDETT
-632 YIKGQTCFD
+632 YVKGQTYSD
-641 LTEDAKEYLVKWD
+641 INEDAKEYLVKWD

-668 VFGVAASAMR
+668 VFGVAASTMR
-678 SAFAKRNASLLPKM
+678 SAFAKRDSSLLPKM

-697 IEEEWLLADVLLRV
+697 VEEEWLLADVLFRV
-711 NYHKRTNNSHKA
+711 NYHKRSNNSHKA
-723 KDLARLSDIKDVYV
+723 RDLARLSDIKDVYV
-737 KFQGLSYTEAVWDT
+737 KFQGLSYTEAVWDS

-758 APWEAFCAAYEEF
+758 APWEAFRAAYEEF

-776 FRTIPE
+776 FRTIPDN
-782 HKMRER
+782 KMRER
-788 IQQYRSLDFAKE
+788 IQQYRSLDFARE

-884 KQWAPSLRV
+884 KQWAPGLRV

-899 KDAQQLAYT
+899 KEAQQLAYT
-908 YELFPDGVKEG
+908 YELFPNGVKDG

-927 SYEAAVEARTT
+927 SYEAAVEARAT

-956 NDESQLY
+956 NDASQLY

-1004 LDVKYAELTKEN
+1004 LDEKYAELTKEN

-1033 LQVLKFLPSMA
+1033 AQVLKFLPSMA

-1107 DVEDWTVTDPARIQ
+1107 DVEDRTVTDPARIQ

-1160 IEDFMTGLGLAHARI
+1160 IEDFLTGLGLAHARI
-1175 DGSLSALEKQKRI
+1175 DGSISALEKQKRI
-1188 DAFNAPD
+1188 DAYNAPN

-1208 GVGINLASAD
+1208 GVGINLATAD

-1310 IVYDDASVE
+1310 IVYDEASVE

-1326 IETTNAG
+1326 VESTNAG

-1355 NANTEEHV
+1355 NANTGDDA
-1363 ADDDTPAAGSVWEN
+1363 ADDDDAPAAESVWEN

-1386 QAELAATQQTY
+1386 QAELAATQQSY

-1406 KVYNTNIV
+1406 KVYNTNLV

-1429 QPQANDSGS
+1429 QPQGNDSGS
-1438 EMEVDDELYID
+1438 DMEVDDELYID
-1449 RKIEESDDEYERIDG
+1449 GKMEESDDDEEQHAGINETG
-1464 ADFTATQTKGSKG
+1464 TQTKGPKG
-1477 TKRSAAAPTTITP
+1477 TKRSTAAAPTTISQSP
-1490 IPAKK
+1490 SKK

-1506 NDTSAGAT
+1506 DAASAGTTPT
-1514 ATGSSST
+1514 AAASTPASKRGKTGQNR
-1521 TTTATRGKPGRK
+1521 ATRG
-1533 PPPSNHRRKPTQKK
+1533 PPKHRAQKK
-1547 GPAEKTPTSGGQDES
+1547 GQAEETPAPGRQSEPEQVASEQTVPAAEPSAETEASESPTTAGHATASVND
-1562 KQVHPEPTDTAPEQT
+1562 DTAVAE
-1577 TTIDST
+1577 
-1583 TTTAK
+1583 
-1588 TTDDATATGD
+1588 DA
-1598 DAAAVAANDHDK
+1598 HDK
-1610 PPSPGP
+1610 PTSPG
-1616 DVEPTANIQPG
+1616 TNIEHTTEQAPSG
-1627 GGSSVAQFSGA
+1627 GSVAQFSGA
-1638 TTGGAQRVMQAQ
+1638 TTGECSTSHA
-1650 AWENMPNHHNM
+1650 
-1661 PPRPSAKGVP
+1661 SAG
-1671 VLTSNAAPQQGAQKA
+1671 LAEHTDA
-1686 STNVYTGH
+1686 S
-1694 SQSPGSSACVLCGKH
+1694 
-1709 HKSGKPEC
+1709 
-1717 FNMNQEMDLRI
+1717 
-1728 ALDELRRSKAQPADV
+1728 
-1743 QATKS
+1743 
-1748 YLTTRLKEL
+1748 
-1757 QTRKQQ
+1757 